1 MLMDNDKIIIIG
13 GGMIGLGIGWQLA
26 KAGADVTVYERGQA
40 GRGASWAAGG
50 MLGPIAEAHIDEL
63 DLLKL
68 SNQSLARYPVWVDE
82 LETETEMSIGYR
94 AEGTLIIGIQPED
107 ADQLRHAY
115 TLYQGLGMNVEW
127 LSGVEAREI
136 EGALSPY
143 VTAAIRCETDHQVDN
158 RLMVQALQRAFQG
171 RGGVL
176 HQNSAVDQ
184 IVIENGTATGVQT
197 QDGFQ
202 AADTLILAAG
212 CWSAQIDGIPDTF
225 VPPVRPVKGQM
236 LALQMRGKVKINNVI
251 RTVKARY
258 PMPVYLVPRTDGRL
272 VVGATTEELGFDTD
286 LIVGG
291 IYELLHGACE
301 AVPGIYELPLIE
313 SWTGLRP
320 GSSDNAPILG
330 KTPIENL
337 IYATGHYRNGIL
349 LTPITA
355 DEIAKLVLTGE
366 TSDTIAP
373 FHLDRFSR
381 D

>member
-1 MLMDNDKIIIIG
+1 MKNKKILIIG
-13 GGMIGLGIGWQLA
+13 GGVIGLGIGWQLA
-26 KAGADVTVYERGQA
+26 KAGAAVTIHERGQA

-68 SNQSLARYPVWVDE
+68 SNQSLARYPEWVDE
-82 LETETEMSIGYR
+82 LEAETEMRIGYR
-94 AEGTLIIGIQPED
+94 AEGTLIIGIE
-107 ADQLRHAY
+107 ADDTYQLQHTY
-115 TLYQGLGMNVEW
+115 DLQQDLGLNVEW
-127 LSGVEAREI
+127 LSGQEAREI

-158 RLMVQALQRAFQG
+158 RLMAQALQRAYQG

-176 HQNSAVDQ
+176 HQNSTVER
-184 IVIENGTATGVQT
+184 IVIENGLATGVQT

-212 CWSAQIDGIPDTF
+212 CWSGQIRGLPDTII
-225 VPPVRPVKGQM
+225 PPVRPVKGQM
-236 LALQMRGKVKINNVI
+236 LALQMREGITIKNVI

-272 VVGATTEELGFDTD
+272 VVGATTEEIGFDTD
-286 LIVGG
+286 LTVGG
-291 IYELLHGACE
+291 IYELLRGAYE
-301 AVPGIYELPLIE
+301 AVPDVYELPLIE
-313 SWTGLRP
+313 TWTGLRP

-330 KTPIENL
+330 KTSVENL

-355 DEIAKLVLTGE
+355 YEIAKLILTGE
-366 TSDTIAP
+366 TSETIAP
-373 FHLDRFSR
+373 FQLDRFSKE
-381 D
+381 

>member
-1 MLMDNDKIIIIG
+1 MKNKKILIVG
-13 GGMIGLGIGWQLA
+13 GGVIGLGIGWQLA
-26 KAGADVTVYERGQA
+26 KAGAAVTIHERGQA

-50 MLGPIAEAHIDEL
+50 MLGPIAEAHSDEL

-68 SNQSLARYPVWVDE
+68 SNQSLARYPEWVDE
-82 LETETEMSIGYR
+82 LETETGMPIGYR
-94 AEGTLIIGIQPED
+94 SEGTLIIGIEPDD
-107 ADQLRHAY
+107 AYQLRHTY
-115 TLYQGLGMNVEW
+115 DLQQDLGLNVEW
-127 LSGVEAREI
+127 LTGREARDI

-158 RLMVQALQRAFQG
+158 RLMAQALQHAFQG

-176 HQNSAVDQ
+176 HQNSAVER
-184 IVIENGTATGVQT
+184 IVIENGTVTGVQT

-202 AADTLILAAG
+202 GADVCILAAG
-212 CWSAQIDGIPDTF
+212 CWSGQIAGLPDAII
-225 VPPVRPVKGQM
+225 PPVRPVKGQM
-236 LALQMRGKVKINNVI
+236 LALQMREGITIKNVI

-286 LIVGG
+286 LTVGG
-291 IYELLHGACE
+291 IYELLSGACE
-301 AVPGIYELPLIE
+301 AIPGIYELPLIE
-313 SWTGLRP
+313 TWTGLRP

-330 KTPIENL
+330 ETPVENL

-355 DEIAKLVLTGE
+355 YEISKLILTGE
-366 TSDTIAP
+366 TSETIAP
-373 FHLDRFSR
+373 FHLDRFSQE
-381 D
+381 

>member
-13 GGMIGLGIGWQLA
+13 GGVIGLGIGWQLA

-68 SNQSLARYPVWVDE
+68 SNQSLARYPEWVDE

-127 LSGVEAREI
+127 LSGEEAREI
-136 EGALSPY
+136 ECALSPY

-158 RLMVQALQRAFQG
+158 RLMVQALQRAYQG

-176 HQNSAVDQ
+176 HQNSAIDQ
-184 IVIENGTATGVQT
+184 IVIENGTATGVHT

-212 CWSAQIDGIPDTF
+212 CWSAQIDGIPDTL

-236 LALQMRGKVKINNVI
+236 LALQMRGNVKINNVI

-301 AVPGIYELPLIE
+301 AIPGIYELPLIE
-313 SWTGLRP
+313 TWTGLRP
-320 GSSDNAPILG
+320 GSGDNAPILG

-355 DEIAKLVLTGE
+355 YEIAKLVLTGE